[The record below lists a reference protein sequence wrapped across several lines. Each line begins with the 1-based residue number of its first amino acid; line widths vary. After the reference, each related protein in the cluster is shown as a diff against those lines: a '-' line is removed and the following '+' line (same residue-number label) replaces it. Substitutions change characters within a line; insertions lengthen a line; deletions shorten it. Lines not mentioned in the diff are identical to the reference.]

1 MKTLLMTTM
10 ITACSS
16 FDWLALTR
24 DASPCH
30 SSALSS
36 SQRRLCANKNSRFA
50 SALQRAATLTI
61 ASCTEDMGGEKWG
74 CRGIEQLPV
83 RSRTLAK
90 STQEAAYLDQ
100 LSSAHLI
107 ASIYHLC
114 QSGTVGPCATD
125 DIMSFVNQFTGI
137 GIRHH
142 KTRRLVKE
150 VSVHNAQQ
158 GRKLA
163 WDERRQLC
171 RCHGTSGSCTN
182 KTCWTTA
189 PDGRQL
195 GQAAAAKY
203 QSALRLDLAAEIL
216 PREIVKLVA
225 SDRLIYLS
233 KGEDICLST
242 RGRTCQTVDF
252 TQNSHCSKLCCGR
265 GAIRKEEMKVE
276 QECAFIWPDSIKCVP
291 VAQRSVRYVCQ

>member
-1 MKTLLMTTM
+1 MKTLLTM
-10 ITACSS
+10 ITVCSS
-16 FDWLALTR
+16 FDWLALSK

-36 SQRRLCANKNSRFA
+36 SQRRLCAHKNARFA
-50 SALQRAATLTI
+50 TALQRAATLTI
-61 ASCTEDMGGEKWG
+61 ASCTEDMGGERWG

-83 RSRTLAK
+83 RSGTLAK

-107 ASIYHLC
+107 ASVYHLC
-114 QSGTVGPCATD
+114 QSGTVGSCATD
-125 DIMSFVNQFTGI
+125 DIMAFVNQFTGV

-142 KTRRLVKE
+142 KTKRIVKE
-150 VSVHNAQQ
+150 VAVHNAKQ

-171 RCHGTSGSCTN
+171 RCHGTSGSCTK

-189 PDGRQL
+189 PDARQL

-203 QSALRLDLAAEIL
+203 HAALRLDLTAEQL
-216 PREIVKLVA
+216 PREIVNLVA
-225 SDRLIYLS
+225 SDRLIYLTES
-233 KGEDICLST
+233 GDFCQST
-242 RGRTCQTVDF
+242 KGRTCQIGDF
-252 TQNSHCSKLCCGR
+252 TKNSHCSKLCCGR
-265 GAIRKEEMKVE
+265 GATRRDEMKVE
-276 QECAFIWPDSIKCVP
+276 QECAFIWPDSIKCMP
-291 VAQRSVRYVCQ
+291 VAQRTVRYVCK